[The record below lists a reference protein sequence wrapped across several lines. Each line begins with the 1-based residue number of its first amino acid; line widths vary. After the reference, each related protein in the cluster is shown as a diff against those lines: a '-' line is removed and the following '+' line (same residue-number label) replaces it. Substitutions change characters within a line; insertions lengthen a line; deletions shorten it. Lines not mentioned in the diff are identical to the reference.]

1 MELTGK
7 AVGASLD
14 FDTNHFCITFE
25 VNESDV
31 VKREYDKLKQ
41 YDKLK
46 IKAVRYTQR
55 RSLDANAYFHV
66 LVGKIADVLTISKA
80 KAKNVLICKYGQ
92 PQLLPDGNIMVYKTN
107 APEEFMWEQEAIHC
121 IPVKYDGNATFYK
134 VYRGSHTYD
143 TKEMSILID
152 GTVADAKEL
161 GIETATPAEL
171 QEMKERWGA
180 RRNFGVY
187 SQMIWTIAILLGM
200 LPLNVIIS
208 LEDVTGRIVR
218 SMVLL
223 YHSGRICIRTVHWQE
238 RMLQRLI

>member
-1 MELTGK
+1 MELTGR

-14 FDTNHFCITFE
+14 FDSNRFRITFE
-25 VNESDV
+25 VNENDV
-31 VKREYDKLKQ
+31 VKAEYDKLKS

-66 LVGKIADVLTISKA
+66 LVGKIADALTISKA

-107 APEEFMWEQEAIHC
+107 APEEFMLEQESMHC
-121 IPVKYDGNATFYK
+121 IPVKYEGNATFYK

-143 TKEMSILID
+143 TKEMSVLID

-161 GIETATPAEL
+161 GIETATPDEL
-171 QEMKERWGA
+171 
-180 RRNFGVY
+180 
-187 SQMIWTIAILLGM
+187 
-200 LPLNVIIS
+200 
-208 LEDVTGRIVR
+208 
-218 SMVLL
+218 
-223 YHSGRICIRTVHWQE
+223 E
-238 RMLQRLI
+238 RMKQEWHMS

>member
-14 FDTNHFCITFE
+14 FDTNRFRITFE

-31 VKREYDKLKQ
+31 VKNEYDKLKQ

-66 LVGKIADVLTISKA
+66 LVGKIADALTISKA
-80 KAKNVLICKYGQ
+80 RAKNVLSCKYGQ

-107 APEEFMWEQEAIHC
+107 APENFMWEQETIHC
-121 IPVKYDGNATFYK
+121 IPVKYEDNATFYK
-134 VYRGSHTYD
+134 VYRGSHTDD

-161 GIETATPAEL
+161 GIETMTPEEL
-171 QEMKERWGA
+171 TEMKERWG
-180 RRNFGVY
+180 V
-187 SQMIWTIAILLGM
+187 
-200 LPLNVIIS
+200 
-208 LEDVTGRIVR
+208 
-218 SMVLL
+218 
-223 YHSGRICIRTVHWQE
+223 
-238 RMLQRLI
+238 

>member
-14 FDTNHFCITFE
+14 FDTKHFRITFE
-25 VNESDV
+25 VNENDV
-31 VKREYDKLKQ
+31 VKNEYDKLKG
-41 YDKLK
+41 YEKLK

-92 PQLLPDGNIMVYKTN
+92 PQLLPDGKIMVYKTN
-107 APEEFMWEQEAIHC
+107 APEAFMWEQEAIHC
-121 IPVKYDGNATFYK
+121 IPVKYQEKATFYK

-143 TKEMSILID
+143 TKEMSLLID

-161 GIETATPAEL
+161 GIETITPAEIA
-171 QEMKERWGA
+171 EMKERWG
-180 RRNFGVY
+180 V
-187 SQMIWTIAILLGM
+187 
-200 LPLNVIIS
+200 
-208 LEDVTGRIVR
+208 
-218 SMVLL
+218 
-223 YHSGRICIRTVHWQE
+223 
-238 RMLQRLI
+238 

>member
-14 FDTNHFCITFE
+14 FDTNRFRITFE

-31 VKREYDKLKQ
+31 VKNEYDKLKQ

-55 RSLDANAYFHV
+55 RSIDANAYFHV

-80 KAKNVLICKYGQ
+80 RTKNILICKYGQ

-107 APEEFMWEQEAIHC
+107 APEAFMLEQETIHC
-121 IPVKYDGNATFYK
+121 IPVKYEDNATFYK

-161 GIETATPAEL
+161 GIETMTPAEL
-171 QEMKERWGA
+171 AEMKERWG
-180 RRNFGVY
+180 V
-187 SQMIWTIAILLGM
+187 
-200 LPLNVIIS
+200 
-208 LEDVTGRIVR
+208 
-218 SMVLL
+218 
-223 YHSGRICIRTVHWQE
+223 
-238 RMLQRLI
+238 